1 MPRFYL
7 TAVAAAVMA
16 ATVNAAEF
24 PAIPTDQTDY
34 NEIIYRDDA
43 NDPTS
48 YEQSSWNGIG
58 LVASGE
64 PMSSG
69 SKAPAF
75 LSTAKGDIVTNNGS
89 IWVLAD
95 RIPDNKLGQYASG
108 ILASGGKKGVNAEGA
123 VIYVHSD
130 NNGKEDNYEAAKGMA
145 ADASSGTKTSITNSG
160 TIYVEGGTGMLAT
173 SNPKQASALSSEKG
187 SVITNEGTIHVIN
200 SGFGMSL
207 GGNDAS
213 GVEMTNKG
221 TIIAS
226 GKNAYGITAS
236 DAKDGTVTNEG
247 TIIATDG
254 AIAISSGR
262 WNKDVEFSLTL
273 KGNSHVEGVI
283 ELGKASHLIVQDL
296 ARAETIVLSSGTPE
310 KVNALDGAPCNG
322 CNVGSIH
329 VNNSNLTIRSSD
341 ESQTLKIG
349 LITTNNNSSTTFEF
363 DSVGSKKKPLLDV
376 DTVDEGATVKFN
388 YTGTVTDKLA
398 SGSVK
403 AEELFDGISLGKDD
417 ATPKRI
423 TTSDGLWGGA
433 SVHEKKGDEITSTY
447 SGPSSLIISTTDLA
461 LMNGLVW
468 RSQLTN
474 LSDRMGTLRTMPQ
487 AAGAWARY
495 NNGRL
500 DGRGLE
506 YDYSTIEVG
515 FDAPV
520 SSNFLV
526 GVSFDYTIGDTDL
539 NAGSADNDVYT
550 LGLYGTYYGDNGGF
564 VDLMA
569 KIGRIDNEYNVANSA
584 GSEKG
589 DYMMTGAIVGV
600 EAGHRFDLAHNMFVE
615 PQVQLSYSWLRATD
629 YATNIRSVDFET
641 IESLVAR
648 VGVMGGMKFAE
659 NRGAAYLKASYNHDF
674 LGNVDAAM
682 YAVGDSINS
691 AKISDELDDN
701 WAEVSLGVSYSV
713 TDTLNTFLDVGTG
726 FGGDIDQK
734 WRINFGARYAF

>member
-24 PAIPTDQTDY
+24 PAFPVIEGKD
-34 NEIIYRDDA
+34 IVYRSDVS
-43 NDPTS
+43 NGPV
-48 YEQSSWNGIG
+48 SSGKESWEGNGM
-58 LVASGE
+58 VASGKTIT
-64 PMSSG
+64 SG
-69 SKAPAF
+69 NAPAF
-75 LSTAKGDIVTNNGS
+75 LSTRDHDKVTNNGN

-95 RIPDNKLGQYASG
+95 RIEDTDLGQYAAG
-108 ILASGGKKGVNAEGA
+108 IVASGGKTGINAKDGI
-123 VIYVHSD
+123 IYVHSN
-130 NNGKEDNYEAAKGMA
+130 NNGIETNYEAAKGMA

-207 GGNDAS
+207 GGNNAS

-236 DAKDGTVTNEG
+236 DATDGTVTNEG

-262 WNKDVEFSLTL
+262 WDKDVEFSLTL

-310 KVNALDGAPCNG
+310 KVNALDGAPCED
-322 CNVGSIH
+322 CNVGSVH

-349 LITTNNNSSTTFEF
+349 LITTEGDSSTTFEF
-363 DSVGSKKKPLLDV
+363 DSVGSKEKLLLDV
-376 DTVDEGATVKFN
+376 DKVGDKAAVEFN
-388 YTGTVTDKLA
+388 YTGTVSDKLA
-398 SGSVK
+398 NGSVK
-403 AEELFDGISLGKDD
+403 AEALFDGISLGNDN
-417 ATPKRI
+417 ATPERI

-447 SGPSSLIISTTDLA
+447 SGPSSLITSTTDLA

-474 LSDRMGTLRTMPQ
+474 LSDRMGTLRTIPQ

-682 YAVGDSINS
+682 YAVGDKINS

>member
-24 PAIPTDQTDY
+24 PAFPTDQTDY

-130 NNGKEDNYEAAKGMA
+130 NNGEETNYEAAKGMV
-145 ADASSGTKTSITNSG
+145 ADASTGDATTIINKG

-173 SNPKQASALSSEKG
+173 SNAKDRKSE
-187 SVITNEGTIHVIN
+187 ITNEGTIHVIS

-213 GVEMTNKG
+213 GVEMTNEG

-262 WNKDVEFSLTL
+262 WDKDVEFSLTL

-296 ARAETIVLSSGTPE
+296 ARAETIVLSSGTSE
-310 KVNALDGAPCNG
+310 KVNALDGAQCEG
-322 CNVGSIH
+322 CNVGSVH

-349 LITTNNNSSTTFEF
+349 LIETQNNGSTTFEF
-363 DSVGSKKKPLLDV
+363 DSVGSKEKPLLDV
-376 DTVDEGATVKFN
+376 DKGGKDAAVKFN

-403 AEELFDGISLGKDD
+403 AEALFDGISLDNS
-417 ATPKRI
+417 ATPERI

-433 SVHEKKGDEITSTY
+433 SVHEKKGNEITSTY

-520 SSNFLV
+520 SNNFLV

-674 LGNVDAAM
+674 LGSVDAAM
-682 YAVGDSINS
+682 HAVNGSNNS

>member
-95 RIPDNKLGQYASG
+95 RIPGNKLGQYASG

-145 ADASSGTKTSITNSG
+145 ADASTGTKTSITNSG

-173 SNPKQASALSSEKG
+173 SNPKPANALSSEKG

-213 GVEMTNKG
+213 GVKMTNEG

-262 WNKDVEFSLTL
+262 WDKDVDFRLIL

-283 ELGKASHLIVQDL
+283 ELGKGSELTVENL

-310 KVNALDGAPCNG
+310 KVNALDGDPCED
-322 CNVGSIH
+322 CNVGSVH

-349 LITTNNNSSTTFEF
+349 LIETVGNGSLTFEF
-363 DSVGSKKKPLLDV
+363 DSVGSKEKPLLDV
-376 DTVDEGATVKFN
+376 DTGGQDDAVKFN

-403 AEELFDGISLGKDD
+403 AEELFNGISLDNN
-417 ATPKRI
+417 ATPERI
-423 TTSDGLWGGA
+423 TTSDGLWASA
-433 SVHEKKGDEITSTY
+433 SVHEKKDDEITSTY
-447 SGPSSLIISTTDLA
+447 SGPSSLITSTTDLA

-674 LGNVDAAM
+674 LGNVDATM
-682 YAVGDSINS
+682 HAVNGSNNS

>member
-48 YEQSSWNGIG
+48 YEQSSWKGIG

-130 NNGKEDNYEAAKGMA
+130 NNGEETNYEAAKGMV
-145 ADASSGTKTSITNSG
+145 ADASTGDATTIINKG

-173 SNPKQASALSSEKG
+173 SNAKDRKSE
-187 SVITNEGTIHVIN
+187 ITNEGTIHVIS

-213 GVEMTNKG
+213 GVEMTNEG

-262 WNKDVEFSLTL
+262 WDKDVDFRLILT
-273 KGNSHVEGVI
+273 GNSHVEGVI
-283 ELGKASHLIVQDL
+283 ELGKGSELTVENL

-310 KVNALDGAPCNG
+310 KVNALDGDPCED
-322 CNVGSIH
+322 CNVGSVH

-349 LITTNNNSSTTFEF
+349 LIETVGNGSLTFEF
-363 DSVGSKKKPLLDV
+363 DSVGSKEKPLLDV
-376 DTVDEGATVKFN
+376 DTGGQDDAVKFN
-388 YTGTVTDKLA
+388 YTGTVSDKLA

-403 AEELFDGISLGKDD
+403 AEELFNGISLDNN
-417 ATPKRI
+417 ATPERI

-433 SVHEKKGDEITSTY
+433 SVHEKKDDEITSTY
-447 SGPSSLIISTTDLA
+447 SGPSSLITSTTDLA

-674 LGNVDAAM
+674 LGNVDATM
-682 YAVGDSINS
+682 HAVNGSNNS

>member
-130 NNGKEDNYEAAKGMA
+130 NNGEETNYEAAKGMV
-145 ADASSGTKTSITNSG
+145 ADASTGDATTIINKG

-173 SNPKQASALSSEKG
+173 SNAKDRKSE
-187 SVITNEGTIHVIN
+187 ITNEGTIHVVN

-207 GGNDAS
+207 GGKDAS

-236 DAKDGTVTNEG
+236 DATDGTVTNEG

-262 WNKDVEFSLTL
+262 WDKDVEFSLTL

-310 KVNALDGAPCNG
+310 KVNALDGAPCND

-349 LITTNNNSSTTFEF
+349 LITTEGDSSTTFEF
-363 DSVGSKKKPLLDV
+363 DSVGSKEKPLLDV
-376 DTVDEGATVKFN
+376 DKGGKDAAVKFN

-403 AEELFDGISLGKDD
+403 AEELFNGISLDNN
-417 ATPKRI
+417 ATPERI
-423 TTSDGLWGGA
+423 TTSDGLWASA
-433 SVHEKKGDEITSTY
+433 SVHEKKDDEITSTY
-447 SGPSSLIISTTDLA
+447 SGPSSLITSTTDLA

-674 LGNVDAAM
+674 LGNVDATM
-682 YAVGDSINS
+682 HAVNGSNNS
-691 AKISDELDDN
+691 VKISDELDDN

>member
-24 PAIPTDQTDY
+24 PAFPVIEGKD
-34 NEIIYRDDA
+34 IVYRSDVS
-43 NDPTS
+43 NGPV
-48 YEQSSWNGIG
+48 SSGKESWEGNGM
-58 LVASGE
+58 VASGKTIT
-64 PMSSG
+64 G
-69 SKAPAF
+69 GNAPAF
-75 LSTAKGDIVTNNGS
+75 LSTRDYDKVTNNGN

-95 RIPDNKLGQYASG
+95 RIEDTDLGQYAAG
-108 ILASGGKKGVNAEGA
+108 IVASGGKTGINAKDGI
-123 VIYVHSD
+123 IYVHSN
-130 NNGKEDNYEAAKGMA
+130 NNGIETNYEAAKGMA

-173 SNPKQASALSSEKG
+173 SNPKTASAPSSEKG

-207 GGNDAS
+207 GGNNAS

-226 GKNAYGITAS
+226 GENAYGITAS
-236 DAKDGTVTNEG
+236 DATDGTVTNEG

-262 WNKDVEFSLTL
+262 WNKDVDFRLIL

-283 ELGKASHLIVQDL
+283 ELGKGSELTVENL
-296 ARAETIVLSSGTPE
+296 ARAETIVLSSVTPE
-310 KVNALDGAPCNG
+310 KANALNDATCEG
-322 CNVGSIH
+322 CNVGSVH

-349 LITTNNNSSTTFEF
+349 LITTEGVSSTTFEF
-363 DSVGSKKKPLLDV
+363 DSVGSKEKPLLDV
-376 DTVDEGATVKFN
+376 DTVGEKAAVKFN
-388 YTGTVTDKLA
+388 YTGTVSDKLA

-403 AEELFDGISLGKDD
+403 AEALFDGISLGDN
-417 ATPKRI
+417 ATPERI

-447 SGPSSLIISTTDLA
+447 SGPSSLITSTTDLA

-550 LGLYGTYYGDNGGF
+550 VGLYGTYYGDNGGF

-569 KIGRIDNEYNVANSA
+569 KIGRIDNEYTVSNTA
-584 GSEKG
+584 GLEKG
-589 DYMMTGAIVGV
+589 DYMMTGAIVGI
-600 EAGHRFDLAHNMFVE
+600 EAGHRFDLAHNLFVE

-629 YATNIRSVDFET
+629 YSTNIRSVDFET

-682 YAVGDSINS
+682 YAVNGSGNS

-713 TDTLNTFLDVGTG
+713 TETLNTFLDVGTG

>member
-64 PMSSG
+64 PISSG

-75 LSTAKGDIVTNNGS
+75 LSTTKGDIVTNNGS

-95 RIPDNKLGQYASG
+95 RIPGNKLGQYASG

-130 NNGKEDNYEAAKGMA
+130 NNDEEDNYEAAKGMV
-145 ADASSGTKTSITNSG
+145 ADASTGDATTIVNKG
-160 TIYVEGGTGMLAT
+160 TIYVKGGTGMLAT
-173 SNPKQASALSSEKG
+173 SNAKDRKSE
-187 SVITNEGTIHVIN
+187 ITNEGTIHVIN

-207 GGNDAS
+207 GGKDAS

-236 DAKDGTVTNEG
+236 DATDGKVTNEG

-262 WNKDVEFSLTL
+262 WDKDVEFSLTL

-296 ARAETIVLSSGTPE
+296 ARAETIVLSSGTSE
-310 KVNALDGAPCNG
+310 KVNALDGAQCEG
-322 CNVGSIH
+322 CNVGSVH

-349 LITTNNNSSTTFEF
+349 LIETVENGSMTFEF
-363 DSVGSKKKPLLDV
+363 DSVGSKEKPLLDV
-376 DTVDEGATVKFN
+376 DTGGQDDAVKFN

-403 AEELFDGISLGKDD
+403 AEELFNGISLDNN
-417 ATPKRI
+417 ATPERI
-423 TTSDGLWGGA
+423 TTSDGLWASA
-433 SVHEKKGDEITSTY
+433 SVHEKKDDEITSTY
-447 SGPSSLIISTTDLA
+447 SGPSSLITSTTDLA

-600 EAGHRFDLAHNMFVE
+600 EAGHRFDLAYNMFVE

-674 LGNVDAAM
+674 LGNVDATM
-682 YAVGDSINS
+682 HAVNGSNNS

>member
-24 PAIPTDQTDY
+24 PAFPVIEGKD
-34 NEIIYRDDA
+34 IVYRSDVS
-43 NDPTS
+43 NGPV
-48 YEQSSWNGIG
+48 SSGKESWEGNGM
-58 LVASGE
+58 VASGKTIT
-64 PMSSG
+64 G
-69 SKAPAF
+69 GNAPAF
-75 LSTAKGDIVTNNGS
+75 LSTRDYDKVTNNGN

-95 RIPDNKLGQYASG
+95 RIEDTDLGQYAAG
-108 ILASGGKKGVNAEGA
+108 IVASGGKTGINAKDGI
-123 VIYVHSD
+123 IYVHSN
-130 NNGKEDNYEAAKGMA
+130 NNGIETNYEAAKGMA

-173 SNPKQASALSSEKG
+173 SNPKTASAPSSEKG

-207 GGNDAS
+207 GGNNAS
-213 GVEMTNKG
+213 GVEMTNTG

-236 DAKDGTVTNEG
+236 DATDGKVTNEG

-262 WNKDVEFSLTL
+262 WNKDVDFSLIL

-283 ELGKASHLIVQDL
+283 ELGKESNLTVENL
-296 ARAETIVLSSGTPE
+296 ARAETIVLSSVTPE
-310 KVNALDGAPCNG
+310 KANALNDATCEG
-322 CNVGSIH
+322 CNVGS
-329 VNNSNLTIRSSD
+329 VTVKNSNLTIRSSD

-349 LITTNNNSSTTFEF
+349 LITTEGVSSTTFEF
-363 DSVGSKKKPLLDV
+363 DSVGSKEKPLLDV
-376 DTVDEGATVKFN
+376 DTVDEDAAVKFN

-403 AEELFDGISLGKDD
+403 AEELFDGISLGDN
-417 ATPKRI
+417 ATPERI
-423 TTSDGLWGGA
+423 TTSDGLWASA

-447 SGPSSLIISTTDLA
+447 SGPSSLITSTTDLA

-569 KIGRIDNEYNVANSA
+569 KIGRIDNEYTVSNTA
-584 GSEKG
+584 GLEKG
-589 DYMMTGAIVGV
+589 DYMMTGAIVGI

-682 YAVGDSINS
+682 YAVNGSGNS

>member
-24 PAIPTDQTDY
+24 PAFPVIEGKD
-34 NEIIYRDDA
+34 IVYRSDVS
-43 NDPTS
+43 NGPV
-48 YEQSSWNGIG
+48 SSGKESWEGNGM
-58 LVASGE
+58 VASGKTIT
-64 PMSSG
+64 G
-69 SKAPAF
+69 GNAPAF
-75 LSTAKGDIVTNNGS
+75 LSTRDHDKVTNNGN

-95 RIPDNKLGQYASG
+95 RIEDTDLGQYAAG
-108 ILASGGKKGVNAEGA
+108 IVASGGKTGINAKDGI
-123 VIYVHSD
+123 IYVHS
-130 NNGKEDNYEAAKGMA
+130 NNYGIETNYEAAKGMA
-145 ADASSGTKTSITNSG
+145 ADASSGPKTSITNSG

-207 GGNDAS
+207 GGNNAS

-236 DAKDGTVTNEG
+236 DATDGKVTNEG

-296 ARAETIVLSSGTPE
+296 ARAETIVLSSVTPE
-310 KVNALDGAPCNG
+310 KANALNDATCEG
-322 CNVGSIH
+322 CNVGS
-329 VNNSNLTIRSSD
+329 VTVDNSNLTIRSSD

-349 LITTNNNSSTTFEF
+349 LIETQNNGSTTFEF
-363 DSVGSKKKPLLDV
+363 DSVGSKEKPLLDV
-376 DTVDEGATVKFN
+376 DTVGEKAVVKFN
-388 YTGTVTDKLA
+388 YTGTVSDKLA

-403 AEELFDGISLGKDD
+403 AEALFDGISLGDNGE
-417 ATPKRI
+417 TPKLI
-423 TTSDGLWGGA
+423 TTSDGLWASA

-447 SGPSSLIISTTDLA
+447 SGPSSLITSTTDLA

-550 LGLYGTYYGDNGGF
+550 VGLYGTYYGDNGGF

-569 KIGRIDNEYNVANSA
+569 KIGRMDNEYTVSNTA
-584 GSEKG
+584 GLEKG

-629 YATNIRSVDFET
+629 YSTNIRSVDFET

-682 YAVGDSINS
+682 YAVNGSGNS

>member
-130 NNGKEDNYEAAKGMA
+130 NNGEETNYEAAKGMV
-145 ADASSGTKTSITNSG
+145 ADASTGDATTIINKG

-173 SNPKQASALSSEKG
+173 SNAKDRKSE
-187 SVITNEGTIHVIN
+187 ITNEGTIHVVN

-207 GGNDAS
+207 GGKDAS

-236 DAKDGTVTNEG
+236 DATDGTVTNEG

-262 WNKDVEFSLTL
+262 WDKDVEFSLTL

-296 ARAETIVLSSGTPE
+296 ARAETIVLSSGTQE
-310 KVNALDGAPCNG
+310 KVNALDGAPCEG
-322 CNVGSIH
+322 CNVGS
-329 VNNSNLTIRSSD
+329 VTVKNSNLTIRSSD

-349 LITTNNNSSTTFEF
+349 LITTEGDSSTTFEF
-363 DSVGSKKKPLLDV
+363 DSVGSKEKLLLDV
-376 DTVDEGATVKFN
+376 DKVGDKAAVEFN
-388 YTGTVTDKLA
+388 YTGTVSDKLA
-398 SGSVK
+398 NGSVK
-403 AEELFDGISLGKDD
+403 AEALFDGISLGNDN
-417 ATPKRI
+417 ATPERI

-447 SGPSSLIISTTDLA
+447 SGPSSLITSTTDLA

-526 GVSFDYTIGDTDL
+526 GVSFDYTIGDTEL

-589 DYMMTGAIVGV
+589 DYMMTGAIVGI

-682 YAVGDSINS
+682 YAVGDKINS

>member
-1 MPRFYL
+1 
-7 TAVAAAVMA
+7 MA

-48 YEQSSWNGIG
+48 YEQSSRNGIG

-69 SKAPAF
+69 SQAPAF
-75 LSTAKGDIVTNNGS
+75 LSTAKGDIATNNGS

-95 RIPDNKLGQYASG
+95 RIAGNKLGQYASG
-108 ILASGGKKGVNAEGA
+108 ILASGGKKGVNADGA

-145 ADASSGTKTSITNSG
+145 ADASTGTKTSITNSG

-173 SNPKQASALSSEKG
+173 SNPKPANALSSEKG

-213 GVEMTNKG
+213 GVKMTNEG

-262 WNKDVEFSLTL
+262 WDKDVDFRLIL

-283 ELGKASHLIVQDL
+283 ELGKGSELTVENL

-310 KVNALDGAPCNG
+310 KVNALDGDPCED
-322 CNVGSIH
+322 CNVGSVH

-349 LITTNNNSSTTFEF
+349 LIETVGNGSLTFEF
-363 DSVGSKKKPLLDV
+363 DSVGSKEKPLLDV
-376 DTVDEGATVKFN
+376 DTGGQDDAVKFN
-388 YTGTVTDKLA
+388 YTGTVSDKLA

-403 AEELFDGISLGKDD
+403 AEELFNGISLDNN
-417 ATPKRI
+417 ATPERI

-433 SVHEKKGDEITSTY
+433 SVHEKKDDEITSTY
-447 SGPSSLIISTTDLA
+447 SGPSSLITSTTDLA

-474 LSDRMGTLRTMPQ
+474 LSDRMGALRTMPQ

-674 LGNVDAAM
+674 LGNVDATM
-682 YAVGDSINS
+682 HAVNGSNNS

>member
-95 RIPDNKLGQYASG
+95 RIPGNKLGQYASG

-130 NNGKEDNYEAAKGMA
+130 NNGKEDNYEAAKGMV
-145 ADASSGTKTSITNSG
+145 ADASTGDATTIVNKG
-160 TIYVEGGTGMLAT
+160 TIYVKGGTGMLAT
-173 SNPKQASALSSEKG
+173 SNAKDRKSE
-187 SVITNEGTIHVIN
+187 ITNEGTIHVIN

-207 GGNDAS
+207 GGKDAS

-262 WNKDVEFSLTL
+262 WDKDVEFSLTL

-296 ARAETIVLSSGTPE
+296 ARAETIVLSSGTSE
-310 KVNALDGAPCNG
+310 KVNALDGAQCEG
-322 CNVGSIH
+322 CNVGSVH

-349 LITTNNNSSTTFEF
+349 LIETQNNGSTTFEF
-363 DSVGSKKKPLLDV
+363 DSVGSKEKPLLDV
-376 DTVDEGATVKFN
+376 DKGGKDAAVKFN

-403 AEELFDGISLGKDD
+403 AEELFNGISLDNNV
-417 ATPKRI
+417 TPERI
-423 TTSDGLWGGA
+423 TTSDGLWASA
-433 SVHEKKGDEITSTY
+433 SVHEKKDDEITSTY
-447 SGPSSLIISTTDLA
+447 SGPSSLITSTTDLA

-600 EAGHRFDLAHNMFVE
+600 EAGHRFDLAYNMFVE
-615 PQVQLSYSWLRATD
+615 PQIQLSYSWLRATD

-674 LGNVDAAM
+674 LGNVDATM
-682 YAVGDSINS
+682 HAVNGSNNS

>member
-1 MPRFYL
+1 
-7 TAVAAAVMA
+7 
-16 ATVNAAEF
+16 
-24 PAIPTDQTDY
+24 
-34 NEIIYRDDA
+34 
-43 NDPTS
+43 
-48 YEQSSWNGIG
+48 
-58 LVASGE
+58 
-64 PMSSG
+64 MSSG

-75 LSTAKGDIVTNNGS
+75 LSTTKGDIVTNNGS

-95 RIPDNKLGQYASG
+95 RIPGNKLGQYASG

-130 NNGKEDNYEAAKGMA
+130 NNDEEDNYEAAKGMV
-145 ADASSGTKTSITNSG
+145 ADASTGDATTIVNKG
-160 TIYVEGGTGMLAT
+160 TIYVKGGTGMLAT
-173 SNPKQASALSSEKG
+173 SNAKDRKSE
-187 SVITNEGTIHVIN
+187 ITNEGTIHVIN

-207 GGNDAS
+207 GGNNAS

-236 DAKDGTVTNEG
+236 DATDGTVTNEG

-262 WNKDVEFSLTL
+262 WDKDVEFSLTL

-310 KVNALDGAPCNG
+310 KVNALDGAPCND
-322 CNVGSIH
+322 CNVGSVH

-349 LITTNNNSSTTFEF
+349 LIETQNNGSTTFEF
-363 DSVGSKKKPLLDV
+363 DSVGSKEKPLLDV
-376 DTVDEGATVKFN
+376 DTVGEGATVKFN

-417 ATPKRI
+417 ATPERI

-447 SGPSSLIISTTDLA
+447 SGPSSLITSTTDLA

-674 LGNVDAAM
+674 LGNVDATM
-682 YAVGDSINS
+682 HAVNGSNNS

>member
-16 ATVNAAEF
+16 ATVNAVEF

-95 RIPDNKLGQYASG
+95 RIPGNKLGQYASG

-130 NNGKEDNYEAAKGMA
+130 NNDEEDNYEAAKGMV
-145 ADASSGTKTSITNSG
+145 ADASTGDATTIVNKG
-160 TIYVEGGTGMLAT
+160 TIYVKGGTGMLAT
-173 SNPKQASALSSEKG
+173 SNAKDRKSE
-187 SVITNEGTIHVIN
+187 ITNEGTIHVVN

-207 GGNDAS
+207 GGKDAS
-213 GVEMTNKG
+213 GVEMTNEG

-262 WNKDVEFSLTL
+262 WDKDVDFRLIL

-283 ELGKASHLIVQDL
+283 ELGKGSELTVENL

-310 KVNALDGAPCNG
+310 KVNALDGAQCED
-322 CNVGSIH
+322 CNVGSVH

-349 LITTNNNSSTTFEF
+349 LIETVGNGSLTFEF
-363 DSVGSKKKPLLDV
+363 DSVGSKEKPLLDV
-376 DTVDEGATVKFN
+376 DTGGQDDAVKFN
-388 YTGTVTDKLA
+388 YTGTVSDKLA

-403 AEELFDGISLGKDD
+403 AEELFNGISLDNN

-447 SGPSSLIISTTDLA
+447 SGPSSLITSTTDLA

-520 SSNFLV
+520 SNNFLV

-600 EAGHRFDLAHNMFVE
+600 EAGHRFDLAYNMFVE

-682 YAVGDSINS
+682 YAVNGSNNS

>member
-34 NEIIYRDDA
+34 NEIIYRDDV

-69 SKAPAF
+69 SQAPAF
-75 LSTAKGDIVTNNGS
+75 LSTAKGDIATNNGS

-95 RIPDNKLGQYASG
+95 RIAGNKLGQYASG

-145 ADASSGTKTSITNSG
+145 ADASTGTKTSITNSG

-173 SNPKQASALSSEKG
+173 SNPKPANALSSEKG

-236 DAKDGTVTNEG
+236 DATDGTVTNEG

-262 WNKDVEFSLTL
+262 WNKDVDFRLIL

-283 ELGKASHLIVQDL
+283 ELGKGSELTVENL

-310 KVNALDGAPCNG
+310 KVNALDGDPCED
-322 CNVGSIH
+322 CNVGSVH

-349 LITTNNNSSTTFEF
+349 LIETVGNGSLTFEF
-363 DSVGSKKKPLLDV
+363 DSVGSKEKPLLDV
-376 DTVDEGATVKFN
+376 DTGGQDDAVKFN
-388 YTGTVTDKLA
+388 YTGTVSDKLA

-403 AEELFDGISLGKDD
+403 AEELFNGISLDNN
-417 ATPKRI
+417 ATPERI

-433 SVHEKKGDEITSTY
+433 SVHEKKGDKITSTY
-447 SGPSSLIISTTDLA
+447 SGPSSLITSTTDLA

-600 EAGHRFDLAHNMFVE
+600 EAGHRFDLAYNMFVE

-674 LGNVDAAM
+674 LGNVDATM
-682 YAVGDSINS
+682 HAVNGSNNS

>member
-24 PAIPTDQTDY
+24 PAFPVIEGKD
-34 NEIIYRDDA
+34 IVYRSDVS
-43 NDPTS
+43 NGPV
-48 YEQSSWNGIG
+48 SSGKESWEGNGM
-58 LVASGE
+58 VASGKTIT
-64 PMSSG
+64 G
-69 SKAPAF
+69 GNAPAF
-75 LSTAKGDIVTNNGS
+75 LSTRDYDKVTNNGN

-95 RIPDNKLGQYASG
+95 RIEDTDLGQYAAG
-108 ILASGGKKGVNAEGA
+108 VVASGGKTGINAKDGI
-123 VIYVHSD
+123 IYVHSN
-130 NNGKEDNYEAAKGMA
+130 NNGIETNYEAAKGMA
-145 ADASSGTKTSITNSG
+145 ADASTGTKTSITNSG

-173 SNPKQASALSSEKG
+173 SNPKTASAPSSEKG

-236 DAKDGTVTNEG
+236 DATDGTVTNEG

-262 WNKDVEFSLTL
+262 WNKDVDFSLIL

-283 ELGKASHLIVQDL
+283 ELGKGSELTVEDL
-296 ARAETIVLSSGTPE
+296 ARAETIVLSSVTPE
-310 KVNALDGAPCNG
+310 KANALNDATCEG
-322 CNVGSIH
+322 CNVGS
-329 VNNSNLTIRSSD
+329 VTVKNSNLTIRSSD
-341 ESQTLKIG
+341 ESQTLKIA
-349 LITTNNNSSTTFEF
+349 LIDTTDNGSMTFEF
-363 DSVGSKKKPLLDV
+363 DSVGSKDKLLLDV
-376 DTVDEGATVKFN
+376 DTVGEKAVVKFN

-398 SGSVK
+398 NGSVK
-403 AEELFDGISLGKDD
+403 AEELFNGISLGDNGE
-417 ATPKRI
+417 TPKLI
-423 TTSDGLWGGA
+423 TTSDGLWASA

-447 SGPSSLIISTTDLA
+447 SGPSSLITSTTDLA

-495 NNGRL
+495 KNGRL

-550 LGLYGTYYGDNGGF
+550 VGLYGTYYGDNGGF

-569 KIGRIDNEYNVANSA
+569 KIGRIDNEYTVSNTA
-584 GSEKG
+584 GLEKG
-589 DYMMTGAIVGV
+589 DYMMTGAIVGI
-600 EAGHRFDLAHNMFVE
+600 EAGHRFNLAHNLFVE

-682 YAVGDSINS
+682 YAVNDSGNS

>member
-95 RIPDNKLGQYASG
+95 RIPGNKLGQYASG

-130 NNGKEDNYEAAKGMA
+130 NNSKEDNYEAAKGMA
-145 ADASSGTKTSITNSG
+145 ADASTGTKTSITNSG

-173 SNPKQASALSSEKG
+173 SNPKPANALSSEKG

-213 GVEMTNKG
+213 GVKMTNEG

-262 WNKDVEFSLTL
+262 WDKDVDFRLIL

-283 ELGKASHLIVQDL
+283 ELGKGSELTVENL

-310 KVNALDGAPCNG
+310 KVNALDGDPCED
-322 CNVGSIH
+322 CNVGSVH

-349 LITTNNNSSTTFEF
+349 LIETVGNGSLTFEF
-363 DSVGSKKKPLLDV
+363 DSVGSKEKPLLDV
-376 DTVDEGATVKFN
+376 DTGGQDDAVKFN
-388 YTGTVTDKLA
+388 YTGTVSDKLA

-403 AEELFDGISLGKDD
+403 AEELFNGISLDNN
-417 ATPKRI
+417 ATPERI

-433 SVHEKKGDEITSTY
+433 SVHEKKDDEITSTY
-447 SGPSSLIISTTDLA
+447 SGPSSLITSTTDLA

-674 LGNVDAAM
+674 LGNVDATM
-682 YAVGDSINS
+682 HAVNGSNNS

>member
-69 SKAPAF
+69 SQAPAF
-75 LSTAKGDIVTNNGS
+75 LSTAKGDIATNNGS

-95 RIPDNKLGQYASG
+95 RIAGNKLGQYASG

-145 ADASSGTKTSITNSG
+145 ADASTGTKTSITNSG

-207 GGNDAS
+207 GGNNAS
-213 GVEMTNKG
+213 GVKMTNKG

-236 DAKDGTVTNEG
+236 DATDGKVTNEG

-262 WNKDVEFSLTL
+262 WDKDVEFSLTL
-273 KGNSHVEGVI
+273 MGNSHVEGVI

-296 ARAETIVLSSGTPE
+296 ARAETIVLSSGTSE
-310 KVNALDGAPCNG
+310 KVNALGSAPCNG
-322 CNVGSIH
+322 CNVGSVH

-349 LITTNNNSSTTFEF
+349 LIETQNNGSTTFEF
-363 DSVGSKKKPLLDV
+363 DSVGSKEKPLLDV
-376 DTVDEGATVKFN
+376 DKGGKDAAVKFN

-403 AEELFDGISLGKDD
+403 AEELFNGISLDNN
-417 ATPKRI
+417 ATPERI
-423 TTSDGLWGGA
+423 TTSDGLWASA

-447 SGPSSLIISTTDLA
+447 SGPSSLITSTTDLA

-674 LGNVDAAM
+674 LGNVDATM
-682 YAVGDSINS
+682 HAVNGSNNS

>member
-24 PAIPTDQTDY
+24 PAFPVIEGKD
-34 NEIIYRDDA
+34 IVYRSDVS
-43 NDPTS
+43 NGPV
-48 YEQSSWNGIG
+48 SSGKESWEGNGM
-58 LVASGE
+58 VASGKTIT
-64 PMSSG
+64 G
-69 SKAPAF
+69 GNAPAF
-75 LSTAKGDIVTNNGS
+75 LSTRDYDKVTNNGN

-95 RIPDNKLGQYASG
+95 RIEDTDLGQYAAG
-108 ILASGGKKGVNAEGA
+108 IVASGGKTGINAKDGI
-123 VIYVHSD
+123 IYVHSN
-130 NNGKEDNYEAAKGMA
+130 NNGIETNYEAAKGMA
-145 ADASSGTKTSITNSG
+145 ADASTGTKTSITNSG

-173 SNPKQASALSSEKG
+173 SNPKTASAPSSKKG

-207 GGNDAS
+207 GGNNAS
-213 GVEMTNKG
+213 GVEMTNTG

-236 DAKDGTVTNEG
+236 DATDGKVTNEG

-262 WNKDVEFSLTL
+262 WNKDVDFSLIL

-283 ELGKASHLIVQDL
+283 ELGKESNLTVENL
-296 ARAETIVLSSGTPE
+296 ARAETIVLSSVTPE
-310 KVNALDGAPCNG
+310 KANALNDATCEG
-322 CNVGSIH
+322 CNVGS
-329 VNNSNLTIRSSD
+329 VTVKNSNLTIRSSD

-349 LITTNNNSSTTFEF
+349 LITTEGVSSTTFEF
-363 DSVGSKKKPLLDV
+363 DSVGSKEKPLLDV
-376 DTVDEGATVKFN
+376 DTVDEDAAVKFN

-403 AEELFDGISLGKDD
+403 AEELFDGISLGDN
-417 ATPKRI
+417 ATPERI
-423 TTSDGLWGGA
+423 TTSDGLWASA

-447 SGPSSLIISTTDLA
+447 SGPSSLITSTTDLA

-569 KIGRIDNEYNVANSA
+569 KIGRIDNEYTVSNTA
-584 GSEKG
+584 GLEKG
-589 DYMMTGAIVGV
+589 DYMMTGAIVGI

-682 YAVGDSINS
+682 YAVNGSGNS

>member
-95 RIPDNKLGQYASG
+95 RIPGNKLGQYASG

-145 ADASSGTKTSITNSG
+145 ADASTGTKTSITNSG

-173 SNPKQASALSSEKG
+173 SNPKPANALSSEKG

-262 WNKDVEFSLTL
+262 WDKDVDFRLIL

-283 ELGKASHLIVQDL
+283 ELGKGSELTVENL

-310 KVNALDGAPCNG
+310 KVNALDGDPCED
-322 CNVGSIH
+322 CNVGSVH

-349 LITTNNNSSTTFEF
+349 LIETVGNGSLTFEF
-363 DSVGSKKKPLLDV
+363 DSVGSKEKPLLDV
-376 DTVDEGATVKFN
+376 DTGGQDDAVKFN
-388 YTGTVTDKLA
+388 YTGTVSDKLA

-403 AEELFDGISLGKDD
+403 AEELFNGISLDNN
-417 ATPKRI
+417 ATPERI

-433 SVHEKKGDEITSTY
+433 SVHEKQGDEITSTY
-447 SGPSSLIISTTDLA
+447 SGPSSLITSTTDLA

-515 FDAPV
+515 FDAPL

-674 LGNVDAAM
+674 LGNVDATM
-682 YAVGDSINS
+682 HAVNGSNNS

>member
-24 PAIPTDQTDY
+24 PAFPVIEGKD
-34 NEIIYRDDA
+34 IVYRSDVS
-43 NDPTS
+43 NGPV
-48 YEQSSWNGIG
+48 SSGKESWEGNGM
-58 LVASGE
+58 VASGKTIT
-64 PMSSG
+64 G
-69 SKAPAF
+69 GNAPAF
-75 LSTAKGDIVTNNGS
+75 LSTRDYDKVTNNGN

-95 RIPDNKLGQYASG
+95 RIEDTDLGQYAAG
-108 ILASGGKKGVNAEGA
+108 IVASGGKTGINAKDGI
-123 VIYVHSD
+123 IYVHSN
-130 NNGKEDNYEAAKGMA
+130 NNGIETNYEAAKGMA

-173 SNPKQASALSSEKG
+173 SNAKDRKSE
-187 SVITNEGTIHVIN
+187 ITNEGTIHVIN

-207 GGNDAS
+207 GGNNAS

-236 DAKDGTVTNEG
+236 DATDGTVTNEG

-262 WNKDVEFSLTL
+262 WNKDIDFSLIL
-273 KGNSHVEGVI
+273 RGNSHVEGVI
-283 ELGKASHLIVQDL
+283 ELGKGSELTVEDL
-296 ARAETIVLSSGTPE
+296 ARAETIVLSSVTPG
-310 KVNALDGAPCNG
+310 KANALNDATCDG
-322 CNVGSIH
+322 CNVGSVH

-341 ESQTLKIG
+341 ASQTLKIG
-349 LITTNNNSSTTFEF
+349 LIATQNNGSTTFEF
-363 DSVGSKKKPLLDV
+363 DSVGSKDKLLLDV
-376 DTVDEGATVKFN
+376 DKVGEDAAVKFN

-398 SGSVK
+398 NGSVK
-403 AEELFDGISLGKDD
+403 AEELFNGISLGDNGE
-417 ATPKRI
+417 TPKLI
-423 TTSDGLWGGA
+423 TTSDGLWASA
-433 SVHEKKGDEITSTY
+433 SVHEKNSDTGDISSTY
-447 SGPSSLIISTTDLA
+447 SGPSSLITSTTDLA

-520 SSNFLV
+520 SNNFLV

-550 LGLYGTYYGDNGGF
+550 VGLYGTYYGDNGGF

-569 KIGRIDNEYNVANSA
+569 KIGRIDNEYTVSNTA
-584 GSEKG
+584 GLEKG
-589 DYMMTGAIVGV
+589 DYMMTGAIVGI

-682 YAVGDSINS
+682 YAVNGSGNS

>member
-48 YEQSSWNGIG
+48 YEQSSWKGIG

-95 RIPDNKLGQYASG
+95 RIENNDLGQYAAG
-108 ILASGGKKGVNAEGA
+108 IVASGGKKGVNAEGA

-145 ADASSGTKTSITNSG
+145 ADASTGTKTSITNSG

-173 SNPKQASALSSEKG
+173 SNAKDRKSE
-187 SVITNEGTIHVIN
+187 ITNEGTIHVIN

-207 GGNDAS
+207 GGNNAS

-236 DAKDGTVTNEG
+236 DATDGTVTNEG

-262 WNKDVEFSLTL
+262 WDKDVEFSLTL
-273 KGNSHVEGVI
+273 TGNSHVEGVI
-283 ELGKASHLIVQDL
+283 ELGKASKLTVENL

-310 KVNALDGAPCNG
+310 KVNALDGAPCDG
-322 CNVGSIH
+322 CNVGNVH

-349 LITTNNNSSTTFEF
+349 LITTEGVNSTTFEF
-363 DSVGSKKKPLLDV
+363 DSVGSKEKPLLDV
-376 DTVDEGATVKFN
+376 DTVGEKAVVKFN

-398 SGSVK
+398 NGSVK
-403 AEELFDGISLGKDD
+403 AEELFNGISLGDNGE
-417 ATPKRI
+417 TPKLI
-423 TTSDGLWGGA
+423 TTSDGLWASA

-447 SGPSSLIISTTDLA
+447 SGPSSLITSTTDLA

-569 KIGRIDNEYNVANSA
+569 KIGRIDTNTTLPTRP
-584 GSEKG
+584 GLKK
-589 DYMMTGAIVGV
+589 
-600 EAGHRFDLAHNMFVE
+600 
-615 PQVQLSYSWLRATD
+615 AT
-629 YATNIRSVDFET
+629 T
-641 IESLVAR
+641 
-648 VGVMGGMKFAE
+648 
-659 NRGAAYLKASYNHDF
+659 
-674 LGNVDAAM
+674 
-682 YAVGDSINS
+682 
-691 AKISDELDDN
+691 
-701 WAEVSLGVSYSV
+701 
-713 TDTLNTFLDVGTG
+713 
-726 FGGDIDQK
+726 
-734 WRINFGARYAF
+734 

>member
-75 LSTAKGDIVTNNGS
+75 LSTTKGDIVTNNGS

-95 RIPDNKLGQYASG
+95 RIPGNKLGQYASG

-130 NNGKEDNYEAAKGMA
+130 NNDEEDNYEAAKGMV
-145 ADASSGTKTSITNSG
+145 ADASTGDATTIVNKG
-160 TIYVEGGTGMLAT
+160 TIYVKGGTGMLAT
-173 SNPKQASALSSEKG
+173 SNAKDRKSE
-187 SVITNEGTIHVIN
+187 ITNEGTIHVIN

-207 GGNDAS
+207 GGKDAS

-262 WNKDVEFSLTL
+262 WDKDVEFSLTL

-296 ARAETIVLSSGTPE
+296 ARAETIVLSSGTSE
-310 KVNALDGAPCNG
+310 KVNALDGAQCEG
-322 CNVGSIH
+322 CNVGSVH

-349 LITTNNNSSTTFEF
+349 LIETVENGSMTFEF
-363 DSVGSKKKPLLDV
+363 DSVGSKEKPLLDV
-376 DTVDEGATVKFN
+376 DTGGQDDAVKFN

-417 ATPKRI
+417 ATPGRI

-433 SVHEKKGDEITSTY
+433 SVHKKKGDEITSTY
-447 SGPSSLIISTTDLA
+447 SGPSSLITSTTDLA

-584 GSEKG
+584 GAEKG

-674 LGNVDAAM
+674 LGNVDATM
-682 YAVGDSINS
+682 HAVNGSNNS

>member
-24 PAIPTDQTDY
+24 PAFPVIEGKD
-34 NEIIYRDDA
+34 IVYRSDVS
-43 NDPTS
+43 NGPV
-48 YEQSSWNGIG
+48 SSGKESWEGNGM
-58 LVASGE
+58 VASGKTIT
-64 PMSSG
+64 G
-69 SKAPAF
+69 GNAPAF
-75 LSTAKGDIVTNNGS
+75 LSTRDYDKVTNNGN

-95 RIPDNKLGQYASG
+95 RIEDTDLGQYAAG
-108 ILASGGKKGVNAEGA
+108 IVASGGKKGVNAEGA

-130 NNGKEDNYEAAKGMA
+130 NNGKEDNYEAAKGLV
-145 ADASSGTKTSITNSG
+145 ADASTGDATTVINKG

-173 SNPKQASALSSEKG
+173 SNAKDRKSE
-187 SVITNEGTIHVIN
+187 ITNEGTIHVIN

-207 GGNDAS
+207 GGNNAS
-213 GVEMTNKG
+213 GVKMTNKG

-236 DAKDGTVTNEG
+236 DATDGTVTNEG

-262 WNKDVEFSLTL
+262 WNKDVDFSLIL

-283 ELGKASHLIVQDL
+283 ELGKESNLTVENL
-296 ARAETIVLSSGTPE
+296 ARAETIVLSSVTPE
-310 KVNALDGAPCNG
+310 KANALNDATCEG
-322 CNVGSIH
+322 CNVGS
-329 VNNSNLTIRSSD
+329 VTVKNSNLTIRSSD

-349 LITTNNNSSTTFEF
+349 LITTEGVSSTTFEF
-363 DSVGSKKKPLLDV
+363 DSVGSKEKPLLDV
-376 DTVDEGATVKFN
+376 DTVGEKAVVKFN
-388 YTGTVTDKLA
+388 YTGTVSDKLA

-403 AEELFDGISLGKDD
+403 AEALFDGISLGDNGE
-417 ATPKRI
+417 TPKLI
-423 TTSDGLWGGA
+423 TTSDGLWASG

-447 SGPSSLIISTTDLA
+447 SGPSSLITSTTDLA

-550 LGLYGTYYGDNGGF
+550 VGLYGTYYGDNGGF

-569 KIGRIDNEYNVANSA
+569 KIGRIDNEYTVSNTA
-584 GSEKG
+584 GLEKG
-589 DYMMTGAIVGV
+589 DYMMTGAIVGI
-600 EAGHRFDLAHNMFVE
+600 EAGHRFDLAHNLFVE

-682 YAVGDSINS
+682 YAVNGSGNS

-701 WAEVSLGVSYSV
+701 WVEVSLGVSYSV

>member
-24 PAIPTDQTDY
+24 PAFPVIEGKD
-34 NEIIYRDDA
+34 IVYRSDVS
-43 NDPTS
+43 NGPV
-48 YEQSSWNGIG
+48 SSGKESWEGNGM
-58 LVASGE
+58 VASGKTIT
-64 PMSSG
+64 G
-69 SKAPAF
+69 GNAPAF
-75 LSTAKGDIVTNNGS
+75 LSTRDYDKVTNNGN

-95 RIPDNKLGQYASG
+95 RIEDTDLGQYAAG
-108 ILASGGKKGVNAEGA
+108 IVASGGKTGINAKDGI
-123 VIYVHSD
+123 IYVHSN
-130 NNGKEDNYEAAKGMA
+130 NNGIETNYEAAKGMA

-173 SNPKQASALSSEKG
+173 SNPKQASAPSSEKG
-187 SVITNEGTIHVIN
+187 SVLTNEGTIHVIN

-207 GGNDAS
+207 GGNNAS
-213 GVEMTNKG
+213 GVKMTNKG

-236 DAKDGTVTNEG
+236 DATDGTVTNEG

-262 WNKDVEFSLTL
+262 WDKDVEFSLTL
-273 KGNSHVEGVI
+273 TGNSHVEGVI
-283 ELGKASHLIVQDL
+283 ELGKASNLTVEDL

-310 KVNALDGAPCNG
+310 KVNALDDAPCEG
-322 CNVGSIH
+322 CNVGSVH

-349 LITTNNNSSTTFEF
+349 LIETKENGSTTFEF
-363 DSVGSKKKPLLDV
+363 NSVGSKDKLLLDV
-376 DTVDEGATVKFN
+376 DKVDEDAAVKFN
-388 YTGTVTDKLA
+388 YTGTVTDNLA
-398 SGSVK
+398 NGSVK
-403 AEELFDGISLGKDD
+403 AEELFNGISLGDNGE
-417 ATPKRI
+417 TPKLI
-423 TTSDGLWGGA
+423 TTSDGLWASA

-447 SGPSSLIISTTDLA
+447 SGPSSLITSTTDLA

-682 YAVGDSINS
+682 HAVNGSGNS

>member
-95 RIPDNKLGQYASG
+95 RIPGNKLGQYASG

-145 ADASSGTKTSITNSG
+145 ADASTGTKTSITNSG

-173 SNPKQASALSSEKG
+173 SNPKPANALSLEKG

-213 GVEMTNKG
+213 GVKMTNEG

-262 WNKDVEFSLTL
+262 WDKDVDFRLIL

-283 ELGKASHLIVQDL
+283 ELGKGSELTVENL

-310 KVNALDGAPCNG
+310 KVNALDGDPCED
-322 CNVGSIH
+322 CNVGSVH

-349 LITTNNNSSTTFEF
+349 LIETVGNGSLTFEF
-363 DSVGSKKKPLLDV
+363 DSVGSKEKPLLDV
-376 DTVDEGATVKFN
+376 DTGGQDDAVKFN
-388 YTGTVTDKLA
+388 YTGTVSDKLA

-403 AEELFDGISLGKDD
+403 AEELFNGISLDNN
-417 ATPKRI
+417 ATPERI
-423 TTSDGLWGGA
+423 TTSDGLWSGA
-433 SVHEKKGDEITSTY
+433 SVHEKKGNEITSTY

-520 SSNFLV
+520 SNNFLV

-600 EAGHRFDLAHNMFVE
+600 EAGHRFDLAYNMFVE
-615 PQVQLSYSWLRATD
+615 PQIQLSYSWLRATD

-674 LGNVDAAM
+674 LGNVDATM
-682 YAVGDSINS
+682 HAVNGSNNS

>member
-58 LVASGE
+58 LVASSE

-108 ILASGGKKGVNAEGA
+108 ILASSGKKGVNAEGA

-130 NNGKEDNYEAAKGMA
+130 NNGEETNYEAAKGMV
-145 ADASSGTKTSITNSG
+145 ADASTGDATTIINKG

-173 SNPKQASALSSEKG
+173 SNAKDRKSE
-187 SVITNEGTIHVIN
+187 ITNEGTIHVIN

-207 GGNDAS
+207 GSNNAS

-262 WNKDVEFSLTL
+262 WDKDVEFSLTL
-273 KGNSHVEGVI
+273 EGNSHVEGVI
-283 ELGKASHLIVQDL
+283 ELGKGSELTVENL

-310 KVNALDGAPCNG
+310 KVNALDGAQCEG
-322 CNVGSIH
+322 CNVGSVH

-349 LITTNNNSSTTFEF
+349 LIETVENGSMTFEF
-363 DSVGSKKKPLLDV
+363 DSVGSKEKPLLDV
-376 DTVDEGATVKFN
+376 DTGGQDDAVKFN
-388 YTGTVTDKLA
+388 YTGTVSDKLA

-403 AEELFDGISLGKDD
+403 AEELFNGISLDNN
-417 ATPKRI
+417 ATPERI

-433 SVHEKKGDEITSTY
+433 SVHEKKDDEITSTY
-447 SGPSSLIISTTDLA
+447 SGPSSLITSTTDLA

-674 LGNVDAAM
+674 LGNVDATM
-682 YAVGDSINS
+682 HAVNGSNNS

>member
-7 TAVAAAVMA
+7 TAVAAAVIA

-48 YEQSSWNGIG
+48 YEQSSWKGIG
-58 LVASGE
+58 LVASGKTIT
-64 PMSSG
+64 G
-69 SKAPAF
+69 GNAPAF
-75 LSTAKGDIVTNNGS
+75 LSTRDYDKVTNNGN

-95 RIPDNKLGQYASG
+95 RIEDTDLGQYAAG
-108 ILASGGKKGVNAEGA
+108 IVASGGKTGINAKDGI
-123 VIYVHSD
+123 IYVHSN
-130 NNGKEDNYEAAKGMA
+130 NNGIETNYEAAKGMA

-173 SNPKQASALSSEKG
+173 SNPKTASAPSSKKG
-187 SVITNEGTIHVIN
+187 SVITNEGTIHIIN

-207 GGNDAS
+207 GGNNAS

-236 DAKDGTVTNEG
+236 DATDGTVTNEG

-262 WNKDVEFSLTL
+262 WNKDVDFRLILT
-273 KGNSHVEGVI
+273 GNSHVEGVI
-283 ELGKASHLIVQDL
+283 ELGKGSELTVENL
-296 ARAETIVLSSGTPE
+296 ARAETIVLSSVTPE
-310 KVNALDGAPCNG
+310 KANALNDATCEG
-322 CNVGSIH
+322 CNVGS
-329 VNNSNLTIRSSD
+329 VTVKNSNLTIRSSD

-349 LITTNNNSSTTFEF
+349 LIETKENGSTTFEF
-363 DSVGSKKKPLLDV
+363 NSVGSKDKLLLDV
-376 DTVDEGATVKFN
+376 DTVGEKAAVKFN
-388 YTGTVTDKLA
+388 YTGTVSDKLA

-403 AEELFDGISLGKDD
+403 AEALFDGISLGDN
-417 ATPKRI
+417 ATPERI

-447 SGPSSLIISTTDLA
+447 SGPSSLITSTTDLA

-495 NNGRL
+495 NNGRH

-550 LGLYGTYYGDNGGF
+550 VGLYGTYYGDNGGF

-569 KIGRIDNEYNVANSA
+569 KIGRIDNEYTVSNTA
-584 GSEKG
+584 GLEKG

-629 YATNIRSVDFET
+629 YSTNIRSVDFET

-682 YAVGDSINS
+682 YAVNGSGNS

>member
-24 PAIPTDQTDY
+24 PAFPVIEGE
-34 NEIIYRDDA
+34 NIVYRSDVS
-43 NDPTS
+43 NGPV
-48 YEQSSWNGIG
+48 SSGKESWEGNGM
-58 LVASGE
+58 VASGKTIT
-64 PMSSG
+64 G
-69 SKAPAF
+69 GNAPAF
-75 LSTAKGDIVTNNGS
+75 LSTRDHDKVTNNGN
-89 IWVLAD
+89 IWVLGD
-95 RIPDNKLGQYASG
+95 RIEETDLGQYAAG
-108 ILASGGKKGVNAEGA
+108 IVASGGKTGINAKDGI
-123 VIYVHSD
+123 IYVHSN
-130 NNGKEDNYEAAKGMA
+130 NNGIETNYEAAKGMA
-145 ADASSGTKTSITNSG
+145 ADASTGTKTSITNSG

-207 GGNDAS
+207 GGNNAS

-236 DAKDGTVTNEG
+236 DATDGKVTNEG

-262 WNKDVEFSLTL
+262 WNKDVDFSLIL

-283 ELGKASHLIVQDL
+283 ELGKGSELTVENL

-310 KVNALDGAPCNG
+310 KVKALDDAPCEG
-322 CNVGSIH
+322 CNVGS
-329 VNNSNLTIRSSD
+329 VTVKNSNLTIRSSD

-349 LITTNNNSSTTFEF
+349 LITTEGDSSTTFEF
-363 DSVGSKKKPLLDV
+363 DSVGSKEKLLLDV
-376 DTVDEGATVKFN
+376 DKVGDKAAVKFN
-388 YTGTVTDKLA
+388 YTGTVSDKLA

-403 AEELFDGISLGKDD
+403 AEELFNGISLDNN
-417 ATPKRI
+417 ATPERI

-447 SGPSSLIISTTDLA
+447 SGPSSLITSTTDLA

-674 LGNVDAAM
+674 LGSVDAAM
-682 YAVGDSINS
+682 HAVNGSNNS

>member
-130 NNGKEDNYEAAKGMA
+130 NNGEETNYEAAKGMV
-145 ADASSGTKTSITNSG
+145 ADASTGDATTIINKG

-173 SNPKQASALSSEKG
+173 SNAKDRKSE
-187 SVITNEGTIHVIN
+187 ITNEGTIHVIN

-262 WNKDVEFSLTL
+262 WDKDVEFSLTL

-296 ARAETIVLSSGTPE
+296 ARAETIVLSSGTSE
-310 KVNALDGAPCNG
+310 KVNALDGAQCEG
-322 CNVGSIH
+322 CNVGSVH

-349 LITTNNNSSTTFEF
+349 LIETVENGSMTFEF
-363 DSVGSKKKPLLDV
+363 DSVGSKEKPLLDV
-376 DTVDEGATVKFN
+376 DTGGQDDAVKFN
-388 YTGTVTDKLA
+388 YTGTVSDKLA

-403 AEELFDGISLGKDD
+403 AEELFNGISLDNN
-417 ATPKRI
+417 ATPERI

-433 SVHEKKGDEITSTY
+433 SVHEKKGNEITSTY
-447 SGPSSLIISTTDLA
+447 SGPSSLITSTTDLA

-474 LSDRMGTLRTMPQ
+474 PSDRMGTLRTMPQ

-520 SSNFLV
+520 SNNFLV

-674 LGNVDAAM
+674 LGNVDATM
-682 YAVGDSINS
+682 HAVNGSNNS

>member
-24 PAIPTDQTDY
+24 PAFPVIEGKD
-34 NEIIYRDDA
+34 IVYRSDVS
-43 NDPTS
+43 NGPV
-48 YEQSSWNGIG
+48 SSGKESWEGNGM
-58 LVASGE
+58 VASGKTIT
-64 PMSSG
+64 G
-69 SKAPAF
+69 GNAPAF
-75 LSTAKGDIVTNNGS
+75 LSTRDYDKVTNNGN

-95 RIPDNKLGQYASG
+95 RIEDTDLGQYAAG
-108 ILASGGKKGVNAEGA
+108 IVASGGKTGINAKDGI
-123 VIYVHSD
+123 IYVHSN
-130 NNGKEDNYEAAKGMA
+130 NNGIETNYEAAKGMA

-173 SNPKQASALSSEKG
+173 SNPKTASAPSSEKG

-207 GGNDAS
+207 GGNNAS

-226 GKNAYGITAS
+226 GENAYGITAS
-236 DAKDGTVTNEG
+236 DATDGTVTNEG

-262 WNKDVEFSLTL
+262 WNKDVDFRLIL

-283 ELGKASHLIVQDL
+283 ELGKGSELTVENL
-296 ARAETIVLSSGTPE
+296 ARAETIVLSSVTPE
-310 KVNALDGAPCNG
+310 KANALNDATCEG
-322 CNVGSIH
+322 CNVGSVH

-349 LITTNNNSSTTFEF
+349 LIETKENGSTTFEF
-363 DSVGSKKKPLLDV
+363 NSVGSKDKLLLDV
-376 DTVDEGATVKFN
+376 DKVGEDAAVKFN

-398 SGSVK
+398 NGSVK
-403 AEELFDGISLGKDD
+403 AEELFNGISLGDNGE
-417 ATPKRI
+417 TPKLI
-423 TTSDGLWGGA
+423 TTSDGLWASA

-447 SGPSSLIISTTDLA
+447 SGPSSLITSTTDLA

-569 KIGRIDNEYNVANSA
+569 KIGRIDNEYTVSNTA
-584 GSEKG
+584 GLEKG

-600 EAGHRFDLAHNMFVE
+600 EAGHRFDLAHNLFVE

-629 YATNIRSVDFET
+629 YSTNIRSVDFET

-682 YAVGDSINS
+682 YAVNGSGNS

>member
-64 PMSSG
+64 PMSAG

-95 RIPDNKLGQYASG
+95 RIPGNKLGQYASG

-130 NNGKEDNYEAAKGMA
+130 NNGEETNYEAAKGMV
-145 ADASSGTKTSITNSG
+145 ADASTGDATTIINKG

-173 SNPKQASALSSEKG
+173 SNAKDRKSE
-187 SVITNEGTIHVIN
+187 ITNEGTIHVVN

-207 GGNDAS
+207 GGKDAS

-236 DAKDGTVTNEG
+236 DATDGNVTNEG

-262 WNKDVEFSLTL
+262 WNKDVDFSLIL

-283 ELGKASHLIVQDL
+283 ELGKGSELTVENL
-296 ARAETIVLSSGTPE
+296 ARAETIVLSSGTQE
-310 KVNALDGAPCNG
+310 KVNALDGAPCEG
-322 CNVGSIH
+322 CNVGS
-329 VNNSNLTIRSSD
+329 VTVKNSNLTIRSSD

-349 LITTNNNSSTTFEF
+349 LITTEGDSSTTFEF
-363 DSVGSKKKPLLDV
+363 DSVGSKEKLLLDV
-376 DTVDEGATVKFN
+376 DKVGDKAAVEFN
-388 YTGTVTDKLA
+388 YTGTVSDKLA
-398 SGSVK
+398 NGSVK
-403 AEELFDGISLGKDD
+403 AEALFDGISLGNDN

-447 SGPSSLIISTTDLA
+447 SGPSSLITSTTDLA

-520 SSNFLV
+520 SNNFLV

-674 LGNVDAAM
+674 LGNVDATM
-682 YAVGDSINS
+682 HAVNGSNNS

>member
-95 RIPDNKLGQYASG
+95 RIPGNKLGQYASG

-145 ADASSGTKTSITNSG
+145 ADASTGTKTSITNSG

-173 SNPKQASALSSEKG
+173 SNPKPANALSSEKG

-213 GVEMTNKG
+213 GVKMTNEG

-262 WNKDVEFSLTL
+262 WEKDVDFRLIL

-283 ELGKASHLIVQDL
+283 ELGKGSELTVENL

-310 KVNALDGAPCNG
+310 KVNALDGDPCED
-322 CNVGSIH
+322 CNVGSVH

-349 LITTNNNSSTTFEF
+349 LIETVGNGSLTFEF
-363 DSVGSKKKPLLDV
+363 DSVGSKEKPLLDV
-376 DTVDEGATVKFN
+376 DTGGQDDAVKFN
-388 YTGTVTDKLA
+388 YTGTVSDKLA

-403 AEELFDGISLGKDD
+403 AEELFNGISLDNN
-417 ATPKRI
+417 ATPERI

-433 SVHEKKGDEITSTY
+433 SVHEKKDDEITSTY
-447 SGPSSLIISTTDLA
+447 SGPSSLITSTTDLA

-674 LGNVDAAM
+674 LGNVDATM
-682 YAVGDSINS
+682 HAVNGSNNS

-701 WAEVSLGVSYSV
+701 WAEVSLGVSNSV

>member
-24 PAIPTDQTDY
+24 PAFPVIEGKD
-34 NEIIYRDDA
+34 IVYRSDVS
-43 NDPTS
+43 NGPV
-48 YEQSSWNGIG
+48 SSGKESWEGNGM
-58 LVASGE
+58 VASGKTIT
-64 PMSSG
+64 G
-69 SKAPAF
+69 SNAPAF
-75 LSTAKGDIVTNNGS
+75 LSTRDYDKVTNNGN

-95 RIPDNKLGQYASG
+95 RIEDTDLGQYAAG
-108 ILASGGKKGVNAEGA
+108 IVASGGKTGINAKDGI
-123 VIYVHSD
+123 IYVHSN
-130 NNGKEDNYEAAKGMA
+130 NNGIETNYEAAKGMA

-173 SNPKQASALSSEKG
+173 SNPKTASAPSSEKG

-207 GGNDAS
+207 GGNNAS

-236 DAKDGTVTNEG
+236 DATDGKVTNEG

-262 WNKDVEFSLTL
+262 WNKDIDFSLIL

-296 ARAETIVLSSGTPE
+296 ARAETIVLSSVTPE
-310 KVNALDGAPCNG
+310 KANALNDATCEG
-322 CNVGSIH
+322 CNVGS
-329 VNNSNLTIRSSD
+329 VTVKNSNLTIRSSD

-349 LITTNNNSSTTFEF
+349 LIETKENGSTTFEF
-363 DSVGSKKKPLLDV
+363 DSVGSKEKPLLDV
-376 DTVDEGATVKFN
+376 DKVGEDAAVKFN
-388 YTGTVTDKLA
+388 YTGTVSDKLA

-403 AEELFDGISLGKDD
+403 AEALFDGISLGDN
-417 ATPKRI
+417 ATPERI
-423 TTSDGLWGGA
+423 TTSDGLWASA

-447 SGPSSLIISTTDLA
+447 SGPSSLITSTTDLA

-520 SSNFLV
+520 SSNLLV

-550 LGLYGTYYGDNGGF
+550 LGLYGTYFGDNGGF

-569 KIGRIDNEYNVANSA
+569 KIGRIDNEYTVSNTA
-584 GSEKG
+584 GLEKG
-589 DYMMTGAIVGV
+589 DYMMTGAIVGI
-600 EAGHRFDLAHNMFVE
+600 EAGHRFDLVHNMFVE

-682 YAVGDSINS
+682 YAVNGSGNS

-701 WAEVSLGVSYSV
+701 WVEVSLGVSY
-713 TDTLNTFLDVGTG
+713 TLNTFLDVGTG

>member
-130 NNGKEDNYEAAKGMA
+130 NNDEEDNYEAAKGMV
-145 ADASSGTKTSITNSG
+145 ADASTGDATTIINKG

-207 GGNDAS
+207 GGNNAS

-262 WNKDVEFSLTL
+262 WDKDVEFSLTL

-296 ARAETIVLSSGTPE
+296 ARAETIVLSSGTSE
-310 KVNALDGAPCNG
+310 KVNALDGAQCEG
-322 CNVGSIH
+322 CNVGSVH

-349 LITTNNNSSTTFEF
+349 LIETQNNGSTTFEF
-363 DSVGSKKKPLLDV
+363 DSVGSKEKPLLDV
-376 DTVDEGATVKFN
+376 DKGGKDAAVKFN

-403 AEELFDGISLGKDD
+403 AEELFNGISLDNN
-417 ATPKRI
+417 ATPERI
-423 TTSDGLWGGA
+423 TTSDGLWASA
-433 SVHEKKGDEITSTY
+433 SVHEKKDDEITSTY
-447 SGPSSLIISTTDLA
+447 SGPSSLITSTTDLA

-506 YDYSTIEVG
+506 YDYNTIEVG

-520 SSNFLV
+520 SNNFLV

-539 NAGSADNDVYT
+539 NAGSADNDIYT

-674 LGNVDAAM
+674 LGNVDATM
-682 YAVGDSINS
+682 HAVNGSNNS

>member
-7 TAVAAAVMA
+7 TSVAAAVMA

-24 PAIPTDQTDY
+24 PAFPVIEGKD
-34 NEIIYRDDA
+34 IVYRSDVS
-43 NDPTS
+43 NGPV
-48 YEQSSWNGIG
+48 SSGKESWEGNGM
-58 LVASGE
+58 VASGKTIT
-64 PMSSG
+64 G
-69 SKAPAF
+69 GNAPAF
-75 LSTAKGDIVTNNGS
+75 LSTRDHDKVTNNGN

-95 RIPDNKLGQYASG
+95 RIEETDLGQYAAG
-108 ILASGGKKGVNAEGA
+108 IVASGGKTGINAKDGI
-123 VIYVHSD
+123 IYVHS
-130 NNGKEDNYEAAKGMA
+130 NNNDIETNYEAAKGMA
-145 ADASSGTKTSITNSG
+145 ADASTGTKTSITNSG

-173 SNPKQASALSSEKG
+173 SNPKPASALSSEKG

-213 GVEMTNKG
+213 GVEMTNEG

-262 WNKDVEFSLTL
+262 WDKDVEFSLTL

-296 ARAETIVLSSGTPE
+296 ARAETIVLSSGTSE
-310 KVNALDGAPCNG
+310 KVNALDGAQCEG
-322 CNVGSIH
+322 CNVGSVH

-349 LITTNNNSSTTFEF
+349 LIETQNNGSTTFEF
-363 DSVGSKKKPLLDV
+363 DSVGSKEKPLLDV
-376 DTVDEGATVKFN
+376 DKGGKDAAVKFN

-403 AEELFDGISLGKDD
+403 AEELFNGISLDNN
-417 ATPKRI
+417 ATPERI
-423 TTSDGLWGGA
+423 TTSDGLWASA
-433 SVHEKKGDEITSTY
+433 SVHEKKDDEITSTY
-447 SGPSSLIISTTDLA
+447 SGPSSLITSTTDLA

-600 EAGHRFDLAHNMFVE
+600 EAGHRFDLAYNMFVE
-615 PQVQLSYSWLRATD
+615 PQIQLSYSWLRATD

-674 LGNVDAAM
+674 LGNVDATM
-682 YAVGDSINS
+682 HAVNGSNNS

>member
-130 NNGKEDNYEAAKGMA
+130 NNDEEDNYEAAKGMV
-145 ADASSGTKTSITNSG
+145 ADASTGDATTIVNKG
-160 TIYVEGGTGMLAT
+160 TIYVKGGTGMLAT
-173 SNPKQASALSSEKG
+173 SNAKDRKSE
-187 SVITNEGTIHVIN
+187 ITNEGTIHVIN

-262 WNKDVEFSLTL
+262 WDKDVEFSLTL

-296 ARAETIVLSSGTPE
+296 ARAETIVLSSGTSE
-310 KVNALDGAPCNG
+310 KVNALDGAQCEG
-322 CNVGSIH
+322 CNVGSVH

-349 LITTNNNSSTTFEF
+349 LIETVGNGSLTFEF
-363 DSVGSKKKPLLDV
+363 DSVGSKEKPLLDV
-376 DTVDEGATVKFN
+376 DTGGQDDAVKFN
-388 YTGTVTDKLA
+388 YTGTVSDKLA

-403 AEELFDGISLGKDD
+403 AEELFNGISLDNN
-417 ATPKRI
+417 ATPERI

-433 SVHEKKGDEITSTY
+433 SVHEKKGNEITSTY
-447 SGPSSLIISTTDLA
+447 SGPSSLITSTTDLA

-674 LGNVDAAM
+674 LGNVDATM
-682 YAVGDSINS
+682 HAVNGSNNS

>member
-24 PAIPTDQTDY
+24 PAFPVIEGKD
-34 NEIIYRDDA
+34 IVYRSDVS
-43 NDPTS
+43 NGPV
-48 YEQSSWNGIG
+48 SSGKESWEGNGM
-58 LVASGE
+58 VASGKTIT
-64 PMSSG
+64 G
-69 SKAPAF
+69 GNAPAF
-75 LSTAKGDIVTNNGS
+75 LSTRDHDKVTNNGN

-95 RIPDNKLGQYASG
+95 RIEETDLGQYAAG
-108 ILASGGKKGVNAEGA
+108 IVASGGKTGINAKDGI
-123 VIYVHSD
+123 IYVHSN
-130 NNGKEDNYEAAKGMA
+130 NNGIETNYEAAKGMA
-145 ADASSGTKTSITNSG
+145 ADASTGTKTSITNSG
-160 TIYVEGGTGMLAT
+160 MIYVEGGTGMLAT
-173 SNPKQASALSSEKG
+173 SNPKPANALSSEKG

-207 GGNDAS
+207 GGNNAS

-262 WNKDVEFSLTL
+262 WDKDVDFRLIL

-283 ELGKASHLIVQDL
+283 ELGKGSELTVENL
-296 ARAETIVLSSGTPE
+296 ARAETIVLSSGTSE
-310 KVNALDGAPCNG
+310 KVNALDGAPCDG
-322 CNVGSIH
+322 CNVGSVT

-349 LITTNNNSSTTFEF
+349 LITTKGDSSTTFEF
-363 DSVGSKKKPLLDV
+363 DSVGSKEKPLLEV
-376 DTVDEGATVKFN
+376 DKGGKDAAVKFN
-388 YTGTVTDKLA
+388 YTGTVSDKLA

-403 AEELFDGISLGKDD
+403 AEALFDGISLDNS
-417 ATPKRI
+417 ATPERI

-433 SVHEKKGDEITSTY
+433 SVHEKKGNEITSTY

-520 SSNFLV
+520 SNNFLV

-659 NRGAAYLKASYNHDF
+659 NRGAAYLKAAYNHDF
-674 LGNVDAAM
+674 LGNVDATM
-682 YAVGDSINS
+682 HAVNGSNNS